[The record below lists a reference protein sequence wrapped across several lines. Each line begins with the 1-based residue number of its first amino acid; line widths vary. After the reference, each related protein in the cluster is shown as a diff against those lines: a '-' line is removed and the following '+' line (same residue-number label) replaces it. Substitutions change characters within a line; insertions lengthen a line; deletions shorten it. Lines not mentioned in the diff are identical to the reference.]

1 MYMCLNIMMIY
12 MYVLYRIRENPRL
25 YVYDIMKYVLRNNN
39 KCFLY
44 NNNKTDFIHQVQS
57 PQSLII

>member
-1 MYMCLNIMMIY
+1 MYI
-12 MYVLYRIRENPRL
+12 LYRIRENPRL